1 MYKRQPLIG
10 WDMLMTDDGYSILE
24 ANSPPGITVWQ
35 VHAPLLR
42 DPRVARFFAAPPS

>member
-1 MYKRQPLIG
+1 
-10 WDMLMTDDGYSILE
+10 MTDEGYSILE

-42 DPRVARFFAAPPS
+42 DPRVARFFRTPGG